1 MRGKYRKK
9 GWLCAALAAVLCL
22 MLALPQ
28 KDSLARD
35 YIDTERTDNT
45 LKVNKENLND
55 AQWLSDDTSLGNAQV
70 QVYLY
75 KLADVDMY
83 GRYTLVEGFED
94 LAGELP
100 EGVLDIPALNDTVF
114 RATTTQWETTA
125 RWAAELLGLPIFAAG
140 KNDSKEDIATPS
152 GVEDGEQK
160 SDGQKF
166 YIPTNEFLRGLPCY
180 LDTITAGDGTEHS
193 VTQGLYLVWAK
204 PVVTEEYLYTF
215 LPYLVSVPD
224 NAFGRASDSNA
235 ASDDWNYNVVVDL
248 KPERDER
255 YLDLEIDKTLV
266 GYQPGS
272 GEASFVFEILA
283 TKGTEIKEGKEV
295 PKVVYNDVAGLD
307 FKADGS
313 KSVRV
318 TNIPAGSEVTITEL
332 YTGAVYKLTSQSVE
346 PASLVTTNTTGGIII
361 NKLSGTAGWESSSDE
376 DKKEENELA
385 ATVKF
390 TNEYDEEGPKT
401 DSIVNRFTRI
411 DGKWTGAQIIT
422 NQEGGAGNEE

>member
-28 KDSLARD
+28 KNSLARD
-35 YIDTERTDNT
+35 YIDTERADNT
-45 LKVNKENLND
+45 LKVNKENLNN
-55 AQWLSDDTSLGNAQV
+55 AQWIAEDKSLENAQV
-70 QVYLY
+70 RVYLY

-83 GRYTLVEGFED
+83 GQYTLVEGFKD

-114 RATTTQWETTA
+114 EAATTQWETTA

-140 KNDSKEDIATPS
+140 KSDSKEDKATPS

-166 YIPTNEFLRGLPCY
+166 YIPTDEFLRGLPCY

-235 ASDDWNYNVVVDL
+235 ASDDWNYNVAVDL

-272 GEASFVFEILA
+272 GEAAFVFEITA
-283 TKGTEIKEGKEV
+283 VKGTDENGD
-295 PKVVYNDVAGLD
+295 PKVVYNDVVGLE
-307 FKADGS
+307 FKGDGS
-313 KSVRV
+313 KRVRV

-332 YTGAVYKLTSQSVE
+332 YTGAVYKLKGSPIVE
-346 PASLVTTNTTGGIII
+346 PASLAATNITGGIII
-361 NKLSGTAGWESSSDE
+361 DKLSGTAGWESSSDE

-390 TNEYDEEGPKT
+390 TNEYDEEGLKT

-411 DGKWTGAQIIT
+411 DGEWKGAQIIT

>member
-1 MRGKYRKK
+1 MRRRYRKR

-35 YIDTERTDNT
+35 YIDTERADNT
-45 LKVNKENLND
+45 LKVNKDNF
-55 AQWLSDDTSLGNAQV
+55 AQWLSEDTSLGDEEVQV

-75 KLADVDMY
+75 KLADVDKY
-83 GRYTLVEGFED
+83 GRYTLAEGFEN
-94 LAGELP
+94 LVGELP

-114 RATTTQWETTA
+114 QAPSVQWEITA
-125 RWAAELLGLPIFAAG
+125 HWAAELLGLPVFTAG
-140 KNDSKEDIATPS
+140 KNDSKEDKATPS
-152 GVEDGEQK
+152 GVEGGEQE

-166 YIPTNEFLRGLPCY
+166 YIPTDEFLRALPCY
-180 LDTITAGDGTEHS
+180 SDTIMAGDGTDHS

-235 ASDDWNYNVVVDL
+235 ESDDWNYHVVVDL

-272 GEASFVFEILA
+272 GEASFVFEIKA
-283 TKGTEIKEGKEV
+283 VKGRDENGA
-295 PKVVYNDVAGLD
+295 PKVVYNDVVGLE
-307 FKADGS
+307 FKEDGS
-313 KSVRV
+313 KRVRV

-332 YTGAVYKLTSQSVE
+332 YTGAVYKLKGSPIVE
-346 PASLVTTNTTGGIII
+346 PASLATTNITGGIII
-361 NKLSGTAGWESSSDE
+361 DKLSGTAGWESSSDE
-376 DKKEENELA
+376 DKKEENELV

-411 DGKWTGAQIIT
+411 DGEWKGAQIIT